1 MALELWLLKV
11 QSAVSST
18 FHFTRWA
25 TTSAASDGGG
35 GHPAHG
41 ARLGILAFEV
51 ASLMSK
57 LLQLWYH
64 LSDSQLSHLRHELL
78 AVHGLCKIVSDDH
91 SFLLGLASA
100 ELAESIRLA
109 GESISLL
116 AGRCADPGLRRF
128 GPSFKEFADS
138 GHDPHRWVISW
149 KEMEAKA
156 RKIDRHLSTTAVLHK
171 EMEQLWEG
179 EQALK
184 KLVQCSGGHG
194 PSRVKVATIS
204 NLQQKLSWKKQ
215 EVKRLKKISLWE
227 FSFDIATAQLAR
239 LSFTVLSRLKHVFG
253 DAGVSPASNLLSSS
267 FPCIHFVSS
276 AVHPSS
282 CGSQPLGSP
291 GEFTSGPLIQSQT
304 QQDLGFFDAN
314 SALLRPPPSTLGAA
328 SLALHYA
335 TIIFQIEK
343 LIWSPQLIGSD
354 ARDELYSMLPES
366 LRTLLRSRLREVGR
380 RSASDALLA
389 DEWRTALSRILDWLA
404 PLAHH
409 TLQWQAEQSFG
420 QRQSASARPKSPVLL
435 PQTLFFADREKTEG
449 TIVELL
455 VGLTYMWKF
464 AMEAR
469 RAPPAAAMADYW
481 VDAQQEM

>member
-25 TTSAASDGGG
+25 TASSANGEEGGPPG
-35 GHPAHG
+35 HG
-41 ARLGILAFEV
+41 AKLGILAFEV
-51 ASLMSK
+51 ATLMSK
-57 LLQLWYH
+57 LLQLWRH
-64 LSDSQLSHLRHELL
+64 LSDSQLAHLRRELL
-78 AVHGLCKIVSDDH
+78 ALHGLCKIVSGDH
-91 SFLLGLASA
+91 DFLLGLARA

-116 AGRCADPGLRRF
+116 SRRCADPGLRRF
-128 GPSFKEFADS
+128 SSSFKEFADS
-138 GHDPHRWVISW
+138 GRDPHRWVISW
-149 KEMEAKA
+149 KEMEASA

-184 KLVQCSGGHG
+184 KLVQCSGGQG
-194 PSRVKVATIS
+194 RSRVKMATIS
-204 NLQQKLSWKKQ
+204 NLQQKLSWKTQ
-215 EVKRLKKISLWE
+215 EVNRLKKISLWG

-253 DAGVSPASNLLSSS
+253 DAGVSPASTLISSS

-282 CGSQPLGSP
+282 SCSQSLGSP
-291 GEFTSGPLIQSQT
+291 GEFTSGPLIQT
-304 QQDLGFFDAN
+304 QKQQGLGFFHAN

-343 LIWSPQLIGSD
+343 LISSPQLIGPD

-366 LRTLLRSRLREVGR
+366 VRVLLQSRLREVGR
-380 RSASDALLA
+380 RSASDPWLA

-409 TLQWQAEQSFG
+409 TLRWQAEQSFG
-420 QRQSASARPKSPVLL
+420 QRQNASAPPKHPVLL
-435 PQTLFFADREKTEG
+435 PQTLFFADREKTER

-455 VGLTYMWKF
+455 VGLTYMWRF
-464 AMEAR
+464 AMETR
-469 RAPPAAAMADYW
+469 RAPPAVAMADYW
-481 VDAQQEM
+481 VDAQ